1 MQGGFH
7 ELHNEPDGVK
17 EKVIEECISF
27 IEAHLER
34 HSEPEDTAKQVSA
47 KL

>member
-1 MQGGFH
+1 LQGGYH

-34 HSEPEDTAKQVSA
+34 RPEPEVTAK
-47 KL
+47 L

>member
-1 MQGGFH
+1 MQGGYH

-34 HSEPEDTAKQVSA
+34 RSEPEVTAK
-47 KL
+47 L